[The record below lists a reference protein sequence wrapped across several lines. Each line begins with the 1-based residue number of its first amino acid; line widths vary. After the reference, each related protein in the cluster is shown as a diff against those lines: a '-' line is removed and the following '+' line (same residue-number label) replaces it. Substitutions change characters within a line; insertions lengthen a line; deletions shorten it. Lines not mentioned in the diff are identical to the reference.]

1 MDFNEAV
8 TYPMERENWIKTV
21 LIGGILS
28 FFGFLLL
35 PLFVVYGYVVR
46 TIADSLEGGSEP
58 PVFDDWGELIVDGL
72 QAWIIGIIYLL
83 IPLIVAFVTIGG
95 SVAAMATGGR
105 TGAAAGIGGMMVGF
119 VLTFILSL
127 FFGYLAVA
135 AIVNFAR
142 EGQFGAAFD
151 FDVIKS
157 VVFDREYAVAWL
169 VSVGIFFVAGLVNVI
184 PFIGWLLTP
193 FVGFYAAI
201 VAANLWA
208 GGFSRALDSS
218 SGADRTRDEKP
229 AV

>member
-1 MDFNEAV
+1 MDFNEV
-8 TYPMERENWIKTV
+8 ITYPMERENWVKTV
-21 LIGGILS
+21 LIGGVLS

-46 TIADSLEGGSEP
+46 TIDGSLEGSSEP
-58 PVFDDWGELIVDGL
+58 PAFEDWGGLLVDGL
-72 QAWIIGIIYLL
+72 QAWIIGIIYLI
-83 IPLIVAFVTIGG
+83 IPVIVAFVTIGG
-95 SVAAMATGGR
+95 SIAAMATGGR
-105 TGAAAGIGGMMVGF
+105 AGAAAGIGGMMVGL

-127 FFGYLAVA
+127 AFGYLAVA

-169 VSVGIFFVAGLVNVI
+169 VSVAIFFVAGLVNVI
-184 PFIGWLLTP
+184 PFIGWILTP
-193 FVGFYAAI
+193 FVGFYAAV
-201 VAANLWA
+201 VAADLWA
-208 GGFSRALDSS
+208 DGFARALESS
-218 SGADRTRDEKP
+218 SGVDRTRDEEP

>member
-8 TYPMERENWIKTV
+8 TYPMEREDWIKTV
-21 LIGGILS
+21 LIGGVLS
-28 FFGFLLL
+28 FFAFLLL

-46 TIADSLEGGSEP
+46 TIADSLGGGSEP
-58 PVFDDWGELIVDGL
+58 PVFEDWGELIVDGL
-72 QAWIIGIIYLL
+72 QAWIIGMIYLL
-83 IPLIVAFVTIGG
+83 IPVIVAFVTIGG
-95 SVAAMATGGR
+95 SIAAMATGGR
-105 TGAAAGIGGMMVGF
+105 AGAAAGVGGMMVGL

-127 FFGYLAVA
+127 AFGYLAVA

-184 PFIGWLLTP
+184 PFIGVILTP

-208 GGFSRALDSS
+208 GGFSRALESS